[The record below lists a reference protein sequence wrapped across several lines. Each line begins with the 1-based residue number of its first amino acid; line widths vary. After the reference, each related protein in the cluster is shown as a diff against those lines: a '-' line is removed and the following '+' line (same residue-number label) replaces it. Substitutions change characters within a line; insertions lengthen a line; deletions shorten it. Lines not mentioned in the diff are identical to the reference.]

1 MACRTPPLRDPC
13 TKPTPPPPNS
23 TLRRYP
29 DGTTV
34 QVERTA
40 LLSGRG
46 GARRGRFRVGQA
58 VSVSVSNT
66 GLIVFAA
73 LLAGGYYLARKR

>member
-1 MACRTPPLRDPC
+1 M
-13 TKPTPPPPNS
+13 
-23 TLRRYP
+23 
-29 DGTTV
+29 